1 MTYLLKGRTK
11 QRELKSFSDLTPK
24 EKKFA
29 ELYVENWGQ
38 MKKQEIA
45 VLAGYPE
52 KSASNRASR
61 LTNADRAPHVVK
73 YIEFL
78 YNKEKKKYKDDLIHY
93 KNYDRLIKGAEGKGQ
108 FAAAINAEY
117 HKGQAAGF
125 YEKNINLKTTNLE
138 GMSRDEL
145 EKRLGE
151 LEKKISTNQPIIEA
165 TIVEETSTRDS

>member
-1 MTYLLKGRTK
+1 MAYLLKGRTK
-11 QRELKSFSDLTPK
+11 QRELKSFSDLTPR

-29 ELYVENWGQ
+29 ELYVEHWGQ

-52 KSASNRASR
+52 TSASNRASR
-61 LTNADRAPHVVK
+61 LTNADRSPHVVK

-78 YNKEKKKYKDDLIHY
+78 YTKEKRKYKDDLYHF
-93 KNYDRLIKGAEGKGQ
+93 KNYDRLIKGAESKGQ

-125 YEKNINLKTTNLE
+125 YEKNINIKTTNLE
-138 GMSRDEL
+138 GMTRDEL

-165 TIVEETSTRDS
+165 TVIETKSS

>member
-11 QRELKSFSDLTPK
+11 QRELKSFSDLTPR

-29 ELYVENWGQ
+29 ELYVEHWGQ
-38 MKKQEIA
+38 MKKQDIA

-52 KSASNRASR
+52 TSASNRASR
-61 LTNADRAPHVVK
+61 LTNSDRSPHVVK

-78 YNKEKKKYKDDLIHY
+78 YNKEKRKYKDDLHHF
-93 KNYDRLIKGAEGKGQ
+93 KNYDRLIKGAESKGQ

-125 YEKNINLKTTNLE
+125 YEKNINIKTTNLE
-138 GMSRDEL
+138 GMTRDEL

-165 TIVEETSTRDS
+165 TVIETKSS

>member
-1 MTYLLKGRTK
+1 MAYLLKGRTK

-29 ELYVENWGQ
+29 ELYVEHWGQ
-38 MKKQEIA
+38 MKKQDIA

-52 KSASNRASR
+52 TSASNRASR
-61 LTNADRAPHVVK
+61 LTNSDRSPHVVK

-78 YNKEKKKYKDDLIHY
+78 YNKEKRKYKDDLHHF
-93 KNYDRLIKGAEGKGQ
+93 KNYDRLIKGAESKGQ

-125 YEKNINLKTTNLE
+125 YEKNINIKTTNLE
-138 GMSRDEL
+138 GMTRDEL

-165 TIVEETSTRDS
+165 TVIETKSS

>member
-1 MTYLLKGRTK
+1 MAYLLKGRTK
-11 QRELKSFSDLTPK
+11 QRELKSFSDLTPR

-29 ELYVENWGQ
+29 ELYVEHWGQ
-38 MKKQEIA
+38 MKKQDIA

-52 KSASNRASR
+52 TSASNRASR
-61 LTNADRAPHVVK
+61 LTNSDRSPHVVK

-78 YNKEKKKYKDDLIHY
+78 YNKEKRKYKDDLHHF
-93 KNYDRLIKGAEGKGQ
+93 KNYDRLIKGAESKGQ

-125 YEKNINLKTTNLE
+125 YEKNINIKTTNLE
-138 GMSRDEL
+138 GMTRDEL

-165 TIVEETSTRDS
+165 TVIETKSS

>member
-29 ELYVENWGQ
+29 ELYVEHWGQ
-38 MKKQEIA
+38 MKKQDIA

-52 KSASNRASR
+52 TSAGNRASR
-61 LTNADRAPHVVK
+61 LTNADRSPHVVK

-78 YNKEKKKYKDDLIHY
+78 YNKEKRKYKDDLHHF
-93 KNYDRLIKGAEGKGQ
+93 KNYDRLIKGAESKGQ

-125 YEKNINLKTTNLE
+125 YEKNINIKTTNLE
-138 GMSRDEL
+138 GMTRDEL

-165 TIVEETSTRDS
+165 TVIETKSS